1 MYTKNSGRRGGLLV
15 SAAAGFLFLMPLAG
29 CTTGAPAAQ
38 PDSVSSSVKS
48 SAGTSTMVPGTTA
61 SPSPSAGSAKPSGAS
76 QFPVLDASDP
86 VSLSIPSIGVQT
98 DLLHLGLLDNGSLE
112 VPKDTGSGAPAS
124 WYNGSPTPGEAG
136 PSVILG
142 HVNALGGNT
151 GVFANLRMLR
161 SGAEISV
168 SRTDGT
174 TAVFIVERG
183 ALFSK
188 DDFPTLEVYGNTPG
202 AELRLIT
209 CDGFD
214 PDTGNFDENYVIYAK
229 LKA

>member
-1 MYTKNSGRRGGLLV
+1 MHIKNSGRRGGLLV
-15 SAAAGFLFLMPLAG
+15 SAAAGFLFLMPLSG
-29 CTTGAPAAQ
+29 CAAGAPAAQ
-38 PDSVSSSVKS
+38 PDSLSSPQTGS
-48 SAGTSTMVPGTTA
+48 GTSTLPPDA
-61 SPSPSAGSAKPSGAS
+61 SPSPSPSAVSAEPLGAH
-76 QFPVLDASDP
+76 QLPVMGASDP

-98 DLLHLGLLDNGSLE
+98 DLLHLGLLDDGSLE
-112 VPKDTGSGAPAS
+112 VPKDTGGGAPAS

-151 GVFANLRMLR
+151 GVFANLRKL
-161 SGAEISV
+161 SPGAEITV
-168 SRTDGT
+168 ARTDGT
-174 TAVFIVERG
+174 TAVFTVERG
-183 ALFSK
+183 ALFNK